1 VLVGWKGASEVG
13 SRWRREFLEGSLG
26 CQILDRVERLGSNP
40 HATCNQFRTV
50 SDKGNPTV

>member
-13 SRWRREFLEGSLG
+13 SRWRRELLEGSLG